1 MLFDSN
7 QIVETRECG
16 IANVVDW
23 QGKPAQLI
31 FKTFSRYADEYDE
44 HGKHKKNSKLDVVK
58 IYDGSSVADMRQIF
72 SSKFSCEGLPVVY
85 EEKQ

>member
-1 MLFDSN
+1 MIFNSN

-23 QGKPAQLI
+23 NGKPAQLI

-44 HGKHKKNSKLDVVK
+44 NGKHNKNSKLDVIK
-58 IYDGSSVADMRQIF
+58 IYDGSSVANMKEIF
-72 SSKFSCEGLPVVY
+72 KSKFSCEGLPVVY
-85 EEKQ
+85 EAK